1 MAREGWVDGWT
12 FVHCTAKIH
21 LRRIGRVGPNHGE
34 TIPPGDRATEV
45 PVEGDLRILGA
56 QALSNPCVW
65 RRGRTWEEG
74 TGMAGNETLEFVL
87 QFSRDLLSV
96 EVWRIVLLLLLFLAV
111 LVLLQIR
118 RLLGRLVE
126 EIESRPFFPER
137 EDQVLRDDIS
147 IT

>member
-1 MAREGWVDGWT
+1 M
-12 FVHCTAKIH
+12 
-21 LRRIGRVGPNHGE
+21 
-34 TIPPGDRATEV
+34 
-45 PVEGDLRILGA
+45 
-56 QALSNPCVW
+56 
-65 RRGRTWEEG
+65 
-74 TGMAGNETLEFVL
+74 TGNDTLEFVL

-96 EVWRIVLLLLLFLAV
+96 EVWRIVLLLVTFWGV

-126 EIESRPFFPER
+126 EIESRPFFPQR

>member
-1 MAREGWVDGWT
+1 M
-12 FVHCTAKIH
+12 
-21 LRRIGRVGPNHGE
+21 
-34 TIPPGDRATEV
+34 
-45 PVEGDLRILGA
+45 
-56 QALSNPCVW
+56 
-65 RRGRTWEEG
+65 
-74 TGMAGNETLEFVL
+74 TGNDTLEFVL

-96 EVWRIVLLLLLFLAV
+96 EVWRIVLLLLIFWGV

-126 EIESRPFFPER
+126 EIESRPFFPQR

>member
-1 MAREGWVDGWT
+1 M
-12 FVHCTAKIH
+12 
-21 LRRIGRVGPNHGE
+21 
-34 TIPPGDRATEV
+34 
-45 PVEGDLRILGA
+45 
-56 QALSNPCVW
+56 
-65 RRGRTWEEG
+65 
-74 TGMAGNETLEFVL
+74 TGNDTLEFVL

-96 EVWRIVLLLLLFLAV
+96 EVWRIVLLLLIFWGV

-126 EIESRPFFPER
+126 EIESRPFVPQR